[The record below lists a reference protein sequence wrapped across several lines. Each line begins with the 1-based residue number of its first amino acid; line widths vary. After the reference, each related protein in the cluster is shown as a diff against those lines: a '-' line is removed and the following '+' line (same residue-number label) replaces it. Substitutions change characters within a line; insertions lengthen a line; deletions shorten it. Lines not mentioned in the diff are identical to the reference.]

1 MSALTRRERG
11 DLTERF
17 GRMDRLFDEWMRSLS
32 MRRPF
37 GVDWDWRG
45 EELIR
50 VDEYRDGNTEVI
62 RAELPG
68 VDPEKDVEITV
79 NDGILRIRA
88 ERRIE
93 EKTEDKGYLRHE
105 LRYGSLTRS
114 LPLPDG
120 VSSPTSRRATR
131 TASSRSGFRCPS
143 GSPRRSP
150 RRSPSPRNEPVGW
163 SGGYRRATPEKVGRL
178 CSGAQRSRAQRRR
191 YRPEPR
197 CRPKTK

>member
-11 DLTERF
+11 DVMDRF

-37 GVDWDWRG
+37 GLDWDWRG
-45 EELIR
+45 EDLIR

-79 NDGILRIRA
+79 TDGILRIKA
-88 ERRIE
+88 ERKIE

-120 VSSPTSRRATR
+120 VSESDIAASYKDGILEIRVPVPEQVAAATEPTKIAI
-131 TASSRSGFRCPS
+131 
-143 GSPRRSP
+143 
-150 RRSPSPRNEPVGW
+150 
-163 SGGYRRATPEKVGRL
+163 
-178 CSGAQRSRAQRRR
+178 
-191 YRPEPR
+191 
-197 CRPKTK
+197 TKE